1 MGVGVPPT
9 RCNKPF
15 RLTSL
20 THDPEVERRVYATKK
35 RWKVI
40 LDRYV
45 QFTFY
50 ESDCLGR
57 IAASR
62 IAERSGPEQSAPVAC
77 GMRRGGVCGS
87 AGQSASAWFSSLEL
101 PIPTGRRASTTVAR
115 AQTMVLS
122 ETRPGA
128 GLTLLRVLRRGLEL
142 GEYLGPTAD
151 WANEN
156 CETALRTRVPV
167 PEAVA

>member
-1 MGVGVPPT
+1 MWRSTDIP
-9 RCNKPF
+9 
-15 RLTSL
+15 RLWSPKRFG
-20 THDPEVERRVYATKK
+20 DRGSASGRVEPHA
-35 RWKVI
+35 VI
-40 LDRYV
+40 LR
-45 QFTFY
+45 FY

-57 IAASR
+57 SLPSL
-62 IAERSGPEQSAPVAC
+62 IAERSRPGQSAPVAC

-128 GLTLLRVLRRGLEL
+128 GLTLVRVLRRGLEL
-142 GEYLGPTAD
+142 GECLGPTAD

-167 PEAVA
+167 LGAVAEGTSPAAARYRR